1 MPVPIAHFILHSK
14 CIRWGLCH
22 TVVLSVNEIKKQ
34 NSYHKFLLVWFN
46 HFEKI
51 SVFCCFPQTEF
62 ISSWMLSFRNW
73 SRYTFLIQPH
83 NITTKSLKISFSNT
97 INSVY
102 CKKYFILFFHA
113 SNSNLNLKSTHQTS
127 AKFQNP
133 LHLLQI

>member
-1 MPVPIAHFILHSK
+1 MLILFYIQNVSDEDFV
-14 CIRWGLCH
+14 IL
-22 TVVLSVNEIKKQ
+22 LSFQLMKLKNKILTTNSCWFDLTILKKIP
-34 NSYHKFLLVWFN
+34 F
-46 HFEKI
+46 
-51 SVFCCFPQTEF
+51 FCCCPQTEF

-73 SRYTFLIQPH
+73 SSYTFLIQSH
-83 NITTKSLKISFSNT
+83 NITIKSLKISFSNT

-133 LHLLQI
+133 LHLLQL